1 MVNGKSIQLRTL
13 KFWVYSPYRLTPK
26 GNLAQLKK
34 KNELSLIIATNTVY
48 NAIQLLELVLK
59 IRDQF
64 GQTTSW
70 GNADLKHFAAY
81 KANSMRERSNV
92 A

>member
-1 MVNGKSIQLRTL
+1 M
-13 KFWVYSPYRLTPK
+13 
-26 GNLAQLKK
+26 
-34 KNELSLIIATNTVY
+34 Y

-64 GQTTSW
+64 GQSA
-70 GNADLKHFAAY
+70 GLGHAQFKYFAAY
-81 KANSMRERSNV
+81 KANSMRERNNV